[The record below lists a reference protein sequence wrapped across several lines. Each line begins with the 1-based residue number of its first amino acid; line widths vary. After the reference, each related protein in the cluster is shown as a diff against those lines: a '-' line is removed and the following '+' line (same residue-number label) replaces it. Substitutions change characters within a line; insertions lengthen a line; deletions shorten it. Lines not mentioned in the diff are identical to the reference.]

1 MDRVEEDGSPPDE
14 VASSLAEEHIEEM
27 VHDFF
32 RSPAPPATSHEEWL
46 LRLCR
51 HLMMREATVS
61 VQHAR
66 GKEGRARCRPRKR

>member
-51 HLMMREATVS
+51 H
-61 VQHAR
+61 
-66 GKEGRARCRPRKR
+66 C